1 MTLSQQRAAAIAI
14 ALLLA
19 PMAAQAQAV
28 GGGGGSGLLGGVLTW
43 LQGSVITNVATLAV
57 IAVGASMFFLRFHFV
72 TILAVCAGVWLMFNA
87 STVIGYLQ

>member
-1 MTLSQQRAAAIAI
+1 MTGPQQRAAAIVP

-19 PMAAQAQAV
+19 PAAAHAQAV
-28 GGGGGSGLLGGVLTW
+28 GSGGSGLLGGVLTW

-72 TILAVCAGVWLMFNA
+72 TILAVCAGVWIMFNA
-87 STVIGYLQ
+87 STIIGYLQ